1 MRSTASLYRKESSFY
16 DFEKRNIEANG
27 LSRSF
32 IVMKISASVAIV
44 TGGNRGIGEA
54 FVRSLLAAGASKVYV
69 GSRDA
74 GAAQHLAE
82 EFAGKAIPIEL
93 DVTIE
98 EQVTAAAKYCSDVS
112 IVINNAGAFH
122 NQTLLGASDM
132 TAARSEMEVNY
143 FGPLSM
149 CRSFAPVLAANG
161 GGAIVNVLS
170 AGALVAIPN
179 MGGYSPSK
187 FAERALTTNIRAELA
202 DQGTQVSCLI
212 VGSVDTRM
220 ASHVQGRKEPPSVI
234 AAAGIKAIEK
244 NHSEIDTDSF
254 AINVRAALA
263 RDPAR
268 VERQMASAL
277 KLDVLSTGR

>member
-1 MRSTASLYRKESSFY
+1 MKVSS
-16 DFEKRNIEANG
+16 
-27 LSRSF
+27 
-32 IVMKISASVAIV
+32 SVAIV

-54 FVRSLLAAGASKVYV
+54 FVRGLLAAGASKVYI
-69 GSRDA
+69 GSRDVD
-74 GAAQHLAE
+74 AAKHLSD
-82 EFAGKAIPIEL
+82 EFADKAIPIEL
-93 DVTIE
+93 DVTDE
-98 EQVTAAAKYCSDVS
+98 KQVAAAAKYCTDVS

-122 NQTLLGASDM
+122 NQTLLGATDM
-132 TAARSEMEVNY
+132 SAARSEMEVNY

-149 CRSFAPVLAANG
+149 CRSFAPILAANG

-220 ASHVQGRKEPPSVI
+220 ASHVQGSKEPPSAI

-244 NHSEIDTDSF
+244 YHLEMDTDAF

-268 VERQMASAL
+268 VERQMAAAL